1 MLSWQKENLQLRTGY
16 LSALSLT
23 LAMAA
28 RAAAAA
34 STGDA
39 QVPLFT
45 IERSVNGNVV
55 HYDAQLKDGKLDP
68 QQPVVVYWVMG
79 ESGRR
84 QELNFLEKLKA
95 YGFSVVP
102 DKQPE
107 VFRMTLVSDKKRE
120 IRVIHEGSEVRAEAK
135 IGQCSAHL
143 QKIFIES
150 KKSWM
155 MNLPEYAEMI
165 GSDLQTGA
173 ECRERVTP
181 GDR

>member
-1 MLSWQKENLQLRTGY
+1 MQRGY
-16 LSALSLT
+16 GFVLWA
-23 LAMAA
+23 AMV
-28 RAAAAA
+28 AAA
-34 STGDA
+34 SVASAGEA
-39 QVPLFT
+39 QVPLFV

-68 QQPVVVYWVMG
+68 QQPVVAYWVMG
-79 ESGRR
+79 ENGRR
-84 QELNFLEKLKA
+84 QELNLLEKLKA
-95 YGFSVVP
+95 YGFSIFP

-107 VFRMTLVSDKKRE
+107 VFHMTLVSDKKKE
-120 IRVIHEGSEVRAEAK
+120 IRVIHLGSEVRAEAQ
-135 IGQCSAHL
+135 IGHCSAHL

-155 MNLPEYAEMI
+155 INLPEYAEMI
-165 GSDLQTGA
+165 GNDMQTGA

>member
-1 MLSWQKENLQLRTGY
+1 VQRGY
-16 LSALSLT
+16 GFVLWA
-23 LAMAA
+23 AMV
-28 RAAAAA
+28 AAA
-34 STGDA
+34 SVASAGEA
-39 QVPLFT
+39 QIPLFV

-68 QQPVVVYWVMG
+68 QQPVVAYWVMG
-79 ESGRR
+79 ENGRR
-84 QELNFLEKLKA
+84 QELNLLEKLKA
-95 YGFSVVP
+95 YGFSIFP

-107 VFRMTLVSDKKRE
+107 VFHMTLVSDKKKE
-120 IRVIHEGSEVRAEAK
+120 IRVIHLGSEVRAEAQ
-135 IGQCSAHL
+135 IGHCSAHL

-155 MNLPEYAEMI
+155 INLPEYAEMI
-165 GSDLQTGA
+165 GNDMQTGV

>member
-1 MLSWQKENLQLRTGY
+1 MQRGY
-16 LSALSLT
+16 GFVLWA
-23 LAMAA
+23 AMV
-28 RAAAAA
+28 AAA
-34 STGDA
+34 SVASAGEA
-39 QVPLFT
+39 QIPLFV

-68 QQPVVVYWVMG
+68 QQPVVAYWVMG
-79 ESGRR
+79 ENGRR
-84 QELNFLEKLKA
+84 QELNLLEKLKA
-95 YGFSVVP
+95 YGFSIFP

-107 VFRMTLVSDKKRE
+107 VFHMTLVSDKKKE
-120 IRVIHEGSEVRAEAK
+120 IRVIHLGSEVRAEAQ
-135 IGQCSAHL
+135 IGHCSAHL

-155 MNLPEYAEMI
+155 INLPEYAEMI
-165 GSDLQTGA
+165 GNDMQTGA

>member
-1 MLSWQKENLQLRTGY
+1 V
-16 LSALSLT
+16 
-23 LAMAA
+23 
-28 RAAAAA
+28 AAA
-34 STGDA
+34 SVASAGEA
-39 QVPLFT
+39 QIPLFV

-68 QQPVVVYWVMG
+68 QQPVVAYWVMG
-79 ESGRR
+79 ENGRR
-84 QELNFLEKLKA
+84 QELNLLEKLKA
-95 YGFSVVP
+95 YGFSIFP

-107 VFRMTLVSDKKRE
+107 VFHMTLVSDKKKE
-120 IRVIHEGSEVRAEAK
+120 IRVIHLGSEVRAEAQ
-135 IGQCSAHL
+135 IGHCSAHL

-155 MNLPEYAEMI
+155 INLPEYAEMI
-165 GSDLQTGA
+165 GNDMQTGV

>member
-1 MLSWQKENLQLRTGY
+1 MRTGY
-16 LSALSLT
+16 LSALSFL
-23 LAMAA
+23 MAVSA
-28 RAAAAA
+28 TAA
-34 STGDA
+34 SAVSPGDM

-45 IERSVNGNVV
+45 IERNVNGNVV

-68 QQPVVVYWVMG
+68 QQPVVAYWVMG
-79 ESGRR
+79 ETGRR

-95 YGFSVVP
+95 YGFSILP

-107 VFRMTLVSDKKRE
+107 VFRMTLVSDKKKE
-120 IRVIHEGSEVRAEAK
+120 IRVIHLGADVRAEAQ
-135 IGQCSAHL
+135 IGHCSAHL

-155 MNLPEYAEMI
+155 ISLPEYAEMI
-165 GSDLQTGA
+165 GNDIQTGA
-173 ECRERVTP
+173 ECRERVMP

>member
-1 MLSWQKENLQLRTGY
+1 MV
-16 LSALSLT
+16 
-23 LAMAA
+23 
-28 RAAAAA
+28 AAA
-34 STGDA
+34 SVASAGEA
-39 QVPLFT
+39 QIPLFV

-68 QQPVVVYWVMG
+68 QQPVVAYWVMG
-79 ESGRR
+79 ENGRR
-84 QELNFLEKLKA
+84 QELNLLEKLKA
-95 YGFSVVP
+95 YGFSIFP

-107 VFRMTLVSDKKRE
+107 VFHMTLVSDKKKE
-120 IRVIHEGSEVRAEAK
+120 IRVIHLGSEVRAEAQ
-135 IGQCSAHL
+135 IGHCSAHL

-155 MNLPEYAEMI
+155 INLPEYAEMI
-165 GSDLQTGA
+165 GNDMQTGV

>member
-1 MLSWQKENLQLRTGY
+1 MVAAVSVA
-16 LSALSLT
+16 SA
-23 LAMAA
+23 
-28 RAAAAA
+28 
-34 STGDA
+34 GEA
-39 QVPLFT
+39 QVPLFV

-68 QQPVVVYWVMG
+68 QQPVVAYWVMG
-79 ESGRR
+79 ENGRR
-84 QELNFLEKLKA
+84 QELNLLEKLKA
-95 YGFSVVP
+95 YGFSIFP

-107 VFRMTLVSDKKRE
+107 VFHMTLVSDKKKE
-120 IRVIHEGSEVRAEAK
+120 IRVIHLGSEVRAEAQ
-135 IGQCSAHL
+135 IGHCSAHL

-165 GSDLQTGA
+165 GNDVQTGA

>member
-1 MLSWQKENLQLRTGY
+1 LVQRGY
-16 LSALSLT
+16 GFVLW
-23 LAMAA
+23 AA
-28 RAAAAA
+28 IVAAA
-34 STGDA
+34 SVASAGEA
-39 QVPLFT
+39 QIPLFV

-68 QQPVVVYWVMG
+68 QQPVVAYWVMG
-79 ESGRR
+79 ENGRR
-84 QELNFLEKLKA
+84 QELNLLEKLKA
-95 YGFSVVP
+95 YGFSIFP

-107 VFRMTLVSDKKRE
+107 VFHMTLVSDKKKE
-120 IRVIHEGSEVRAEAK
+120 IRVIHLGSEVRAEAQ
-135 IGQCSAHL
+135 IGHCSAHL

-155 MNLPEYAEMI
+155 INLPEYAEMI
-165 GSDLQTGA
+165 GNDMQTGA

>member
-1 MLSWQKENLQLRTGY
+1 VQRGY
-16 LSALSLT
+16 GFVLW
-23 LAMAA
+23 AA
-28 RAAAAA
+28 IVAAA
-34 STGDA
+34 SVASAGEA
-39 QVPLFT
+39 QIPLFV

-68 QQPVVVYWVMG
+68 QQPVVAYWVMG
-79 ESGRR
+79 ENGRR
-84 QELNFLEKLKA
+84 QELNLLEKLKA
-95 YGFSVVP
+95 YGFSIFP

-107 VFRMTLVSDKKRE
+107 VFHMTLVSDKKKE
-120 IRVIHEGSEVRAEAK
+120 IRVIHLGSEVRAEAQ
-135 IGQCSAHL
+135 IGHCSAHL

-155 MNLPEYAEMI
+155 INLPEYAEMI
-165 GSDLQTGA
+165 GNDMQTGA

>member
-1 MLSWQKENLQLRTGY
+1 MQRGY
-16 LSALSLT
+16 GFVLW
-23 LAMAA
+23 AA
-28 RAAAAA
+28 IVAAA
-34 STGDA
+34 SVASAGEA
-39 QVPLFT
+39 QIPLFV

-68 QQPVVVYWVMG
+68 QQPVVAYWVMG
-79 ESGRR
+79 ENGRR
-84 QELNFLEKLKA
+84 QELNLLEKLKA
-95 YGFSVVP
+95 YGFSIFP

-107 VFRMTLVSDKKRE
+107 VFHMTLVSDKKKE
-120 IRVIHEGSEVRAEAK
+120 IRVIHLGSEVRAEAQ
-135 IGQCSAHL
+135 IGHCSAHL

-155 MNLPEYAEMI
+155 INLPEYAEMI
-165 GSDLQTGA
+165 GNDMQTGA

>member
-1 MLSWQKENLQLRTGY
+1 VQTGCAFLLWTAMLT
-16 LSALSLT
+16 
-23 LAMAA
+23 
-28 RAAAAA
+28 AA
-34 STGDA
+34 SAASAGDA

-45 IERSVNGNVV
+45 IERNVNGNVV
-55 HYDAQLKDGKLDP
+55 HYDARLKDGKLDP
-68 QQPVVVYWVMG
+68 QQPVVAYWVMG
-79 ESGRR
+79 QDGHH

-95 YGFSVVP
+95 YGFSIFP

-107 VFRMTLVSDKKRE
+107 VFRMTLVSDKKKE
-120 IRVIHEGSEVRAEAK
+120 IRVIHTGSEVHAEAQ
-135 IGQCSAHL
+135 IGHCSAHL

-155 MNLPEYAEMI
+155 INMPEYAEMI

>member
-1 MLSWQKENLQLRTGY
+1 VQRGY
-16 LSALSLT
+16 AFALWA
-23 LAMAA
+23 AMV
-28 RAAAAA
+28 AAA
-34 STGDA
+34 SVASAGDA
-39 QVPLFT
+39 QVPLFV
-45 IERSVNGNVV
+45 IERNVNGNVV

-68 QQPVVVYWVMG
+68 QQPVVAYWVMSRDG
-79 ESGRR
+79 HH

-95 YGFSVVP
+95 YGFSIVP

-107 VFRMTLVSDKKRE
+107 VFRMTLVSDKQKE
-120 IRVIHEGSEVRAEAK
+120 IRVIHLGSEVRAEAQ
-135 IGQCSAHL
+135 IGHCSAYL

-155 MNLPEYAEMI
+155 INMPEYAEMI
-165 GSDLQTGA
+165 GNDIQTGA

>member
-1 MLSWQKENLQLRTGY
+1 MLSCQKEKLQLRTGY
-16 LSALSLT
+16 LSVLSLVM
-23 LAMAA
+23 AMTAA
-28 RAAAAA
+28 SAG
-34 STGDA
+34 STGDI

-55 HYDAQLKDGKLDP
+55 HYDARLKDGKLDP
-68 QQPVVVYWVMG
+68 QQPVVAYWVMG
-79 ESGRR
+79 ESGRH

-95 YGFSVVP
+95 YGFSIFP

-107 VFRMTLVSDKKRE
+107 VFRMTLVSDKKKE
-120 IRVIHEGSEVRAEAK
+120 IRVIHLGSEVRAEAQ
-135 IGQCSAHL
+135 IGHCSAHL

-155 MNLPEYAEMI
+155 INLPEYAEMI
-165 GSDLQTGA
+165 GSDIQTGA

-181 GDR
+181 SDR

>member
-1 MLSWQKENLQLRTGY
+1 VQRGY
-16 LSALSLT
+16 GFVLW
-23 LAMAA
+23 AA
-28 RAAAAA
+28 IVAAA
-34 STGDA
+34 SVASAGEA
-39 QVPLFT
+39 QIPLFV

-68 QQPVVVYWVMG
+68 QQPVVAYWVMG
-79 ESGRR
+79 ENGRR
-84 QELNFLEKLKA
+84 QELNLLEKLKA
-95 YGFSVVP
+95 YGFSIFP

-107 VFRMTLVSDKKRE
+107 VFHMTLVSDKKKE
-120 IRVIHEGSEVRAEAK
+120 IRVIHLGSEVRAEAQ
-135 IGQCSAHL
+135 IGHCSAHL

-155 MNLPEYAEMI
+155 INLPEYAEMI
-165 GSDLQTGA
+165 GNDMQTGV